1 MKKLTLAIIALFAT
15 TTAFAQNAVGFRGNL
30 TVSNMTKFGLIEN
43 ITPDFKGLVSGG
55 GAIFLEMPI
64 TENFSIQPE
73 LSFMEK
79 GFAVKEG
86 INVGG
91 AFLNTDINIP
101 VNGKLRFKT
110 DYIQVPLLAKYHFGD
125 KTATHAYIAAGPAV
139 GYLADAGITI
149 RVLDIFPISSNVS
162 TDIFKPFE
170 FSGIATVGFETPLNE
185 KIMGFVEGRYEHG
198 FSRVLDTPIVQ
209 LPVRNRTGSA
219 SFGIKINL

>member
-1 MKKLTLAIIALFAT
+1 MKKLTFAIITLFAT
-15 TTAFAQNAVGFRGNL
+15 TATFAQNSVGFRGNL
-30 TVSNMTKFGLIEN
+30 TVSNMTKFDLIEN

-55 GAIFLEMPI
+55 GAIFLEIPV
-64 TENFSIQPE
+64 TENFSVQPE
-73 LSFMEK
+73 FSFMEK

-91 AFLNTDINIP
+91 AFLNTNINIP

-125 KTATHAYIAAGPAV
+125 KTATHAYVSAGPAI
-139 GYLADAGITI
+139 GYMADAGVTI

-170 FSGIATVGFETPLNE
+170 FSGIAAVGFETPISE
-185 KIMGFVEGRYEHG
+185 KLMCFVEGRYEHG
-198 FSRVLDTPIVQ
+198 FSRVLDTPIIQ
-209 LPVRNRTGSA
+209 LPVRNRTASG